1 MPGHER
7 RNQNSKEFLV
17 IDINNTVKRAVLL
30 GLFDGVHIGHQAAL
44 KALCD
49 TKADDKIVYTFRSS
63 EVDTKGHRSFVLTD
77 QEKEQK
83 LLEYGADRVIF
94 ASFPEVRDTSPEDF
108 VGRILKEELK
118 ADMVLSGE
126 NFRFGK
132 NAAGDAELLKK
143 LCENYG
149 MMSKIVELL
158 SYGSETVSTTRIRA
172 LIESG
177 NMLEASEF
185 LGYKYFFS
193 GNVTHGMS
201 MGREM
206 GIRTVNIPLT
216 PKKIVPRFGVYSS
229 DVTVLSTNEKFKG
242 ISNVGVKPTVSD
254 SGEIGLETHI
264 LGDVG
269 DLYGMDIKVE
279 LRRFYR
285 DEKRFSGIEELTAT
299 INKDIDK
306 RREDD

>member
-1 MPGHER
+1 MI
-7 RNQNSKEFLV
+7 S
-17 IDINNTVKRAVLL
+17 IDKIFKRAVLL

-44 KALCD
+44 KALRD
-49 TKADDKIVYTFRSS
+49 SGAEEKIVYTFRSC

-77 QEKEQK
+77 SEKERK
-83 LLEYGADRVIF
+83 LREYGADRVYF
-94 ASFPEVRDTSPEDF
+94 ADFAKVRDTSPEDF
-108 VGRILKEELK
+108 VRNTLKEEFE
-118 ADMVLSGE
+118 ADIVLCGE

-132 NAAGDAELLKK
+132 DALGDAELLKL
-143 LCENYG
+143 LCGDCG
-149 MMSKIVELL
+149 MKSEIVGLL
-158 SYGSETVSTTRIRA
+158 SYDGDTVSTTRIRS
-172 LIESG
+172 LIEQG
-177 NMLEASEF
+177 EMAEADKL
-185 LGYKYFFS
+185 LGYKYFFN
-193 GNVTHGMS
+193 GKVTHGMS

-216 PKKIVPRFGVYSS
+216 PKKVIPKFGVYSS
-229 DVTVLSTNEKFKG
+229 DVTVISTGEKYKG

-279 LRRFYR
+279 LKAFYR
-285 DEKRFSGIEELTAT
+285 DEKRFSSVEELTAT

-306 RREDD
+306 RREED

>member
-1 MPGHER
+1 MII
-7 RNQNSKEFLV
+7 
-17 IDINNTVKRAVLL
+17 IDSIVKRAVLL

-49 TKADDKIVYTFRSS
+49 SGAEEKIVYTFRSS

-77 QEKEQK
+77 KEKERK
-83 LLEYGADRVIF
+83 LIEYGADKVYF
-94 ASFPEVRDTSPEDF
+94 ADFARVRDTSPEDF
-108 VGRILKEELK
+108 VRNTLKGEFK
-118 ADMVLSGE
+118 ADIVLCGE

-132 NAAGDAELLKK
+132 EASGDARLLES
-143 LCENYG
+143 LCE
-149 MMSKIVELL
+149 SFSIRSEIVGLL
-158 SYGSETVSTTRIRA
+158 SHGGETVSTTRIRS
-172 LIESG
+172 LIEQG
-177 NMLEASEF
+177 KMAEADEL
-185 LGYKYFFS
+185 LGYKYFFE
-193 GNVTHGMS
+193 GKVTHGMS

-216 PKKIVPRFGVYSS
+216 PKKVVPRFGVYSS
-229 DVTVLSTNEKFKG
+229 DVTVISSGEKLKG

-264 LGDVG
+264 LGDIG

-279 LRRFYR
+279 LKSFYR
-285 DEKRFSGIEELTAT
+285 DEKRFSGVEELTAT

-306 RREDD
+306 RREED

>member
-1 MPGHER
+1 MI
-7 RNQNSKEFLV
+7 S
-17 IDINNTVKRAVLL
+17 IDRIVKRAVLL

-44 KALCD
+44 RALRD
-49 TKADDKIVYTFRSS
+49 TMADEKIVYTFRSS

-77 QEKEQK
+77 DEKEQK
-83 LLEYGADRVIF
+83 LLEYGADKVYF
-94 ASFPEVRDTSPEDF
+94 ADFANVRDTSPEDF
-108 VGRILKEELK
+108 VKDTLKGEFQ
-118 ADMVLSGE
+118 ADIVLCGE

-132 NAAGDAELLKK
+132 NASGDAELLKS
-143 LCENYG
+143 LCENCG
-149 MMSKIVELL
+149 MKSEIVGLL
-158 SYGSETVSTTRIRA
+158 SYDGETVSTTRIRT
-172 LIESG
+172 LIGQGE
-177 NMLEASEF
+177 MEEADKL
-185 LGYKYFFS
+185 LGYRYFFD
-193 GNVTHGMS
+193 GKVTHGMS

-216 PKKIVPRFGVYSS
+216 PKKVVPRFGVYSS
-229 DVTVLSTNEKFKG
+229 DVTVISTGEKFKG

-279 LRRFYR
+279 LKAFYR
-285 DEKRFSGIEELTAT
+285 DEKRFSSVEELTAT